1 MTVLGLG
8 CPRCAARSGAAGF
21 GGGGACSRG
30 GGTARAAGEG
40 RADVANLD
48 IREDNRRACVI
59 RLEVLGVPGSS
70 RTCAACS
77 AEARRGGRVCRVEP
91 EHVRDVV
98 IPDAERQDHA
108 VAETSLHTLHAA
120 LRREAVRVSEDLLL
134 VRAVLGR
141 DRIVGGEPGNVSLR
155 VLVDLAVLDVNAT
168 DLGERAGG
176 GSVRGDELC
185 DDGHLLLSV
194 EGGAGAKEGF
204 VTHAIGIDSRS
215 AGYSLNSWAVFCPG
229 LSSLRNLT
237 LPLLSRTYTRS

>member
-8 CPRCAARSGAAGF
+8 SPRCAARSSAAGF
-21 GGGGACSRG
+21 GGGSARSRG
-30 GGTARAAGEG
+30 GSAARAAGEG
-40 RADVANLD
+40 RANVANLD
-48 IREDNRRACVI
+48 VREDDRRACGI

-98 IPDAERQDHA
+98 IPDAKRQNHA
-108 VAETSLHTLHAA
+108 VAETSLHALHAA
-120 LRREAVRVSEDLLL
+120 LRREAVGVSEDLLL

-141 DRIVGGEPGNVSLR
+141 DRIVGREPGNVSLR

-168 DLGERAGG
+168 DLGERASGG
-176 GSVRGDELC
+176 AVRGDELC

-194 EGGAGAKEGF
+194 EGSARAKEGF
-204 VTHAIGIDSRS
+204 VTHAIGIEVAPIGGRRHRRS
-215 AGYSLNSWAVFCPG
+215 GQWGCCRWLQCSG
-229 LSSLRNLT
+229 KGQ
-237 LPLLSRTYTRS
+237 